1 MFCGSGFICVD
12 LSVNVDN
19 HIGPVF
25 LMCIDLL
32 VQMLIY
38 LGSLIWEWVTVHELR
53 LGMSTFRIA
62 QE

>member
-1 MFCGSGFICVD
+1 MD

-25 LMCIDLL
+25 LMCIDLF

-38 LGSLIWEWVTVHELR
+38 LGSLIWGWVTVHELR